1 MQPLEYC
8 REKALSSRSSFLSG
22 FLFLSKN
29 KRDALVVLY
38 AFCRELDDVAD
49 GCSDKNVA
57 EMSLRWWQAD
67 LAKVFSDGLPE
78 HPVNKALRQVV
89 NTFAMPHEELAEIIE
104 GMRMDL
110 RQNRYAD
117 FASLLLYCYR
127 VAGVV
132 GRLVTRILGFE
143 NPQTL
148 AYAEKQG
155 LALQL
160 TNIIRD
166 VGEDARMGRIYLPQ
180 DECRR
185 FGVTENSILQCRP
198 TEEFAALMDFQTARA
213 EQVYRDARALLP
225 AEDCKKQKAGLV
237 MAAVYYAL
245 LQEIRRDG
253 AANVLKY
260 KTVIP
265 APRKMRIALKPGFSD
280 SNHDKYET

>member
-104 GMRMDL
+104 GMLMDL

-132 GRLVTRILGFE
+132 GRLVARILGFE

-265 APRKMRIALKPGFSD
+265 APRKMRIALKTRFFGF
-280 SNHDKYET
+280 KP

>member
-104 GMRMDL
+104 GMLMDL

-132 GRLVTRILGFE
+132 GRLVARILGFE

-185 FGVTENSILQCRP
+185 FGVTENPILQCRP

-225 AEDCKKQKAGLV
+225 PEDCKKQNAGLV
-237 MAAVYYAL
+237 MAAIYYVL
-245 LQEIRRDG
+245 LQEICRDG

-265 APRKMRIALKPGFSD
+265 APRKMRIALKTRFFGF
-280 SNHDKYET
+280 KP

>member
-132 GRLVTRILGFE
+132 GRLVARILGFE

-180 DECRR
+180 DECCR
-185 FGVTENSILQCRP
+185 FDVTENSILQCRP

-213 EQVYRDARALLP
+213 EQVYRDTRALLP
-225 AEDCKKQKAGLV
+225 PEDCKKQKAGLV

-265 APRKMRIALKPGFSD
+265 APRKMRIALKTRFFGF
-280 SNHDKYET
+280 KP

>member
-185 FGVTENSILQCRP
+185 FNVTENSILQCHP

-213 EQVYRDARALLP
+213 EQVYRDARVLLS

-245 LQEIRRDG
+245 LQEIHRDG

-265 APRKMRIALKPGFSD
+265 APRKMRIALKTRFFGF
-280 SNHDKYET
+280 KP

>member
-104 GMRMDL
+104 GMGMDL

-166 VGEDARMGRIYLPQ
+166 VGEDALMGRIYLPQ
-180 DECRR
+180 DECRH

-265 APRKMRIALKPGFSD
+265 APRKMRIALKTRFFGF
-280 SNHDKYET
+280 KP

>member
-1 MQPLEYC
+1 MQPLVYC

-185 FGVTENSILQCRP
+185 FDVTENSILQCHP

-213 EQVYRDARALLP
+213 EQVYRDARVLLP

-265 APRKMRIALKPGFSD
+265 APRKMCIALKTQFFGF
-280 SNHDKYET
+280 KP